1 MKINRELSIP
11 VLLLTR
17 QPDIWAS
24 GQQARRLSRRGS
36 QEMIHPLARI
46 CNAGAWRACCPQ
58 PAVFPQ
64 RALRRCWSLLLQ
76 VCSRRAYLVAG
87 LVMLALVTGW
97 TGTVQAGIASTKHN
111 LSVDGLGTVKSID
124 ETEICVF
131 CHTPHRAIKNDNI
144 PLWNHNL
151 STAGN
156 YGVYTSPTFDGAA
169 TIQDLGGTDATT
181 AAVSN
186 LCLSCHDGTVAI
198 NALNNPSNAN
208 LSGNPTMGG
217 TNADGTLPDGTAML
231 GTDLTDDHPVN
242 FIYDS
247 ALFAVDNSLNDPA
260 TLTGVILFNGTV
272 QCASCHDPHNSENPA
287 FLRISNT
294 GSALCLR
301 CHNK

>member
-1 MKINRELSIP
+1 MKYHPSYRYFGLAMLMVAMAGSAG
-11 VLLLTR
+11 V
-17 QPDIWAS
+17 
-24 GQQARRLSRRGS
+24 AR
-36 QEMIHPLARI
+36 
-46 CNAGAWRACCPQ
+46 
-58 PAVFPQ
+58 
-64 RALRRCWSLLLQ
+64 
-76 VCSRRAYLVAG
+76 
-87 LVMLALVTGW
+87 
-97 TGTVQAGIASTKHN
+97 AGIATTKHN
-111 LSVDGLGTVKSID
+111 LSVAGPGTVKSID

-151 STAGN
+151 SSAGN
-156 YGVYTSPTFDGAA
+156 YGVYTSPTFDGAT

-208 LSGNPTMGG
+208 PNGIPTMGG
-217 TNADGTLPDGTAML
+217 TEADGTIPVGNARL

-242 FIYDS
+242 FIFDS

-260 TLTGVILFNGTV
+260 TLSGVVLFNGTV
-272 QCASCHDPHNSENPA
+272 QCASCHDPHNSVNPT
-287 FLRISNT
+287 FLRVSNT